1 MRPMLDDIE
10 LPQVQEIRT
19 LERRALAEH
28 KPPGMAGSRLQDLG
42 RHPLRLLVG
51 GIKSGPD
58 APAFVET
65 LNDRFRNGEPVTFI
79 ADIVADAELETVV
92 IDDLRFREIDGK
104 PQRYA
109 YVLTLREYREPVAP
123 ATETALDAGILE
135 EARKLMDDLVNGLD
149 IGLAFAS
156 GLERFVGPLSE
167 LLTRLRNARGG

>member
-28 KPPGMAGSRLQDLG
+28 KPPGMTGSRLQDLG
-42 RHPLRLLVG
+42 RHPLHLLVG
-51 GIKSGPD
+51 GVKSGPD
-58 APAFVET
+58 AQAFVET
-65 LNDRFRNGEPVTFI
+65 LNDRFHAGKPVSFI
-79 ADIVADAELETVV
+79 ADIVADAELETVL
-92 IDDLRFREIDGK
+92 IDDLRIQEIAGK

-123 ATETALDAGILE
+123 AAGAALDTGILD

-156 GLERFVGPLSE
+156 GLERFVDPLSE